1 MGVEYRVVTADDTE
15 QLVEVEAVAFYGTA
29 TPERVELQR
38 QLIPPE
44 WTVAAVVD
52 GRLVAS
58 VRAIPMVRRMNGAK
72 TGFGAI
78 GPVACLSAYR
88 RQGHVGRLLTL
99 ALERMRDNRQPLSG
113 LYTPHDAL
121 YARYGW
127 ERAEG
132 RRRYQFNPKD
142 VRLRIRGARGRLDPV
157 TADDW
162 ERLHRIF
169 STWAELR
176 NGPFLRNEVWWKYAI
191 METRDATG
199 TRPHAA
205 YVWVSESGEDLGYT
219 LYSNFPMAPDG
230 RWAPQEI
237 IVFDFVTVSPDA
249 YLGLWD
255 HLTTHDLARRI
266 TVELSPD
273 DPFRDLVEDP
283 FRVAVTPGEGA
294 MLRIVDVERA
304 LEQRGYIGREPAV
317 FSMRLTDRA
326 APWNEGVWLVEAAEG
341 QMRATRKDV
350 DPDLELTANTL
361 APLYTGHLRAD
372 VAASVGLLR
381 VNRAEA
387 LAEIGR
393 AFAVYYP
400 PYCNDNY

>member
-1 MGVEYRVVTADDTE
+1 MSVDYRIVNADDIE
-15 QLVEVEAVAFYGTA
+15 QLVEVEATAFYGTA
-29 TPERVELQR
+29 TPDRIEMQR
-38 QLIPPE
+38 NLIPPD
-44 WTVAAVVD
+44 WTVAAFVD

-58 VRAIPMVRRMNGAK
+58 VRTIPMVRRMNGSK
-72 TGFGAI
+72 CGFGAI

-88 RQGHVGRLLTL
+88 RQGHVGRLLRL
-99 ALERMRDNRQPLSG
+99 ALERSRDSRQPLSG

-121 YARYGW
+121 YARFGW

-142 VRLRIRGARGRLDPV
+142 VRLRQRGARGRLDAV
-157 TADDW
+157 TPDDW

-169 STWAELR
+169 SGWAELR
-176 NGPFLRNEVWWKYAI
+176 NGPLLRNEVWWTQAI
-191 METRDATG
+191 MVNRDATG
-199 TRPHAA
+199 TRPHSG
-205 YVWVSESGEDLGYT
+205 YVWVSESGEDQGYI

-237 IVFDFVTVSPDA
+237 IVFDFVTLSSDA

-283 FRVAVTPGEGA
+283 FRVDVTAGEGA
-294 MLRIVDVERA
+294 MLRIADVESAIER
-304 LEQRGYIGREPAV
+304 RGYIGERPV
-317 FSMRLTDRA
+317 SFSMRISDRS
-326 APWNEGVWLVEAAEG
+326 APWNEDTWLVEAAEG
-341 QMRATRKDV
+341 QMRATRKDTP
-350 DPDLELTANTL
+350 PDVELSANTL
-361 APLYTGHLRAD
+361 APLYTGHMRAD
-372 VAASVGLLR
+372 VAASVGLLK
-381 VNRAEA
+381 VNRPEA
-387 LAEIGR
+387 VSEMAR
-393 AFAVYYP
+393 AFAVFYP